1 MFTLCVLV
9 LTAAPRLE
17 VQASVDGGTPS
28 PGWVYAKVAQKVE
41 LVAVTTQPPTTV
53 RWFKLEPT
61 ASALDNTTPS
71 FHFEPVPYAKTPMP
85 ECDDQVRCPANIAPT
100 RLPERLP
107 GLGTMAFQVEAT
119 FEGGLTLRTPGL
131 EAVKYGGLTRE
142 VMRVTFRRDD
152 TLLGYATELANTPY
166 IFGSAG
172 PDGRNQSDL
181 LIGSDCAD
189 LLVYARRRSGQAA
202 TYTSS
207 YELERQAPPLPA
219 AALVQAGD
227 IVHFPSKRHVG
238 FLYEDRPPLG
248 VLDES
253 DLVLHTCWDTPRVER
268 LADISCAARPWR
280 VLRFPEKKAG
290 RGPTLAPHGQHRQ
303 PRP

>member
-1 MFTLCVLV
+1 MLTLTLLLLCS
-9 LTAAPRLE
+9 APKLE
-17 VQASVDGGTPS
+17 LRASLDGGAPE
-28 PGWVYAKVAQKVE
+28 PGWVYAKAGQTVD
-41 LVAVTTQPPTTV
+41 LVAVTTEPATSL

-61 ASALDNTTPS
+61 IASLDNTSPS

-85 ECDDQVRCPANIAPT
+85 SCDDARVCRADIAPT

-119 FEGGLTLRTPGL
+119 FANGETLRTPGF
-131 EAVKYGGLTRE
+131 EAMKYGGLTAQ
-142 VMRVTFRRDD
+142 VMRVTIRRDD

-189 LLVYARRRSGQAA
+189 LIIYARRRSGRAA

-207 YELERQAPPLPA
+207 YALDQQAPPLPA
-219 AALVQAGD
+219 GAPVQAGD
-227 IVHFPSKRHVG
+227 IVHFPAKRHVG
-238 FLYEDRPPLG
+238 YLYQDNPPLG

-253 DLVLHTCWDTPRVER
+253 DLLLHTCWDTPKIEKLGEVG
-268 LADISCAARPWR
+268 ACASAPWR
-280 VLRFPEKKAG
+280 VLRFAEPKALG
-290 RGPTLAPHGQHRQ
+290 ARTLAPNGEHR
-303 PRP
+303 